1 MTRIRVSIS
10 HISQVSRAESL
21 TGLILS
27 SYTPRKGCG
36 PCYAT
41 MAIGTWMHLT
51 CIWLYRGPGRCS
63 VNVLALLAYGY
74 LIVAETVEE
83 HCGGNGCFRLFKSME
98 HLNYACRVEDF
109 FFCKVSFAL

>member
-1 MTRIRVSIS
+1 MSIS
-10 HISQVSRAESL
+10 HIWLVSRAESY

-27 SYTPRKGCG
+27 SYTLRKECG
-36 PCYAT
+36 LCYAT

-51 CIWLYRGPGRCS
+51 CIGQYRGPGRCI

-74 LIVAETVEE
+74 LIVGDSMAE
-83 HCGGNGCFRLFKSME
+83 HNGSFRRCISME

-109 FFCKVSFAL
+109 FFA